1 MTYCVIPG
9 CISPQNPDSA
19 KFCSSCGYKL
29 RLKDRYRALYSIG
42 RGGFGRTFLAVD
54 EDIPSQPHCVIKQ
67 FYLESQPRGVSQ
79 KAIELFHQE
88 AVRLDELGK
97 HPQIP
102 SLLAHFEQNQQL
114 YLIQEWIAGQ
124 TLSKELQQKEIY
136 NEKQIWALLQDILP
150 VLQYIHQHQVIHR
163 DIKPENIIRRDTCT
177 KVNVAQSRGISY
189 SSPTVPLSQNLI
201 IQTQRNPRR
210 LSSNKTQRLPLTESK
225 ELVLIDFGIA
235 KFLTDT
241 ANRQTGTVI
250 GTPEY
255 MAPEQIR
262 GKAFPA
268 SDLYSLGVTCLH
280 LLTGV
285 SPLDMHDSL
294 NDCWVW
300 RDFLPPGKSVSK
312 DLGNILDKLVH
323 NTVKKRYQSA
333 DQVLQA
339 LNSTSPAIQP
349 VIHAC
354 ASQRLISAVDLDY
367 TPLQDL
373 LARKKWLDADQE
385 TWDMLCHLVNRNPGY
400 YLNKQDIAN
409 LPCDHLLKIDK
420 LWVNYSGGRF
430 GFSVQSRIYE
440 VVEEDYYSFC
450 DRIAWPVHNS
460 HLRDQDFEF
469 QLQAPVGHLPSR
481 RWVGG
486 FDWWRHAGAIAGKL
500 AQCNIL

>member
-29 RLKDRYRALYSIG
+29 RLKDRYRALYPIG

-67 FYLESQPRGVSQ
+67 FYLESQLRGVSQ

-102 SLLAHFEQNQQL
+102 SLLAHFEQNEQL

-124 TLSKELQQKEIY
+124 TLSKELQQQQIY
-136 NEKQIWALLQDILP
+136 NEKQIWTLLQDILP
-150 VLQYIHQHQVIHR
+150 VLEYIHQHQVIHR
-163 DIKPENIIRRDTCT
+163 DIKPENIIRRDTST
-177 KVNVAQSRGISY
+177 KVNVAQSPGISY
-189 SSPTVPLSQNLI
+189 SSPTVPLSHNLF
-201 IQTQRNPRR
+201 IQCQRNPRP
-210 LSSNKTQRLPLTESK
+210 LSSNKTQRLRPTASK
-225 ELVLIDFGIA
+225 QLVLIDFGIA

-241 ANRQTGTVI
+241 ANGQTGTVI

-285 SPLDMHDSL
+285 PPLDMHDSL

-300 RDFLPPGKSVSK
+300 RDFLPSGKSVSK
-312 DLGNILDKLVH
+312 HLGKILDKLVQ

-339 LNSTSPAIQP
+339 M
-349 VIHAC
+349 
-354 ASQRLISAVDLDY
+354 QRGL
-367 TPLQDL
+367 
-373 LARKKWLDADQE
+373 
-385 TWDMLCHLVNRNPGY
+385 
-400 YLNKQDIAN
+400 
-409 LPCDHLLKIDK
+409 
-420 LWVNYSGGRF
+420 
-430 GFSVQSRIYE
+430 
-440 VVEEDYYSFC
+440 
-450 DRIAWPVHNS
+450 
-460 HLRDQDFEF
+460 
-469 QLQAPVGHLPSR
+469 
-481 RWVGG
+481 GG
-486 FDWWRHAGAIAGKL
+486 FPHSRFASRS
-500 AQCNIL
+500 AQLDLTSYPASDSSLC